1 MIKILFIV
9 ILAMLIGFKANSKEI
24 ILKKCYNPLTETK
37 FNSEEMNNYY
47 FKIDTSKK
55 KMNSIVNWKKMLEN
69 GVKVKVVQYNLK
81 YIDDNIVQGFVAE
94 DNGQSTSSEVIVDL
108 NDKTVSVF
116 GLIVACE

>member
-1 MIKILFIV
+1 
-9 ILAMLIGFKANSKEI
+9 
-24 ILKKCYNPLTETK
+24 
-37 FNSEEMNNYY
+37 
-47 FKIDTSKK
+47 
-55 KMNSIVNWKKMLEN
+55 MNSIVNWKKMLEN

-94 DNGQSTSSEVIVDL
+94 ANGQSTSSEVIVDL

>member
-1 MIKILFIV
+1 
-9 ILAMLIGFKANSKEI
+9 
-24 ILKKCYNPLTETK
+24 
-37 FNSEEMNNYY
+37 
-47 FKIDTSKK
+47 
-55 KMNSIVNWKKMLEN
+55 MNSIVNWKKMLEN

-116 GLIVACE
+116 GLIIACE

>member
-1 MIKILFIV
+1 
-9 ILAMLIGFKANSKEI
+9 
-24 ILKKCYNPLTETK
+24 
-37 FNSEEMNNYY
+37 
-47 FKIDTSKK
+47 
-55 KMNSIVNWKKMLEN
+55 MLEN

-116 GLIVACE
+116 GLIIACE